1 MNNNQRLKHLHAA
14 LKLNDADIA
23 RAATLGGVPTSRNRA
38 KSWLRGKSARRE
50 RDGSQQRRFIEISQD
65 EFDAV
70 LIGLRAMLDEADR
83 KNGIYSQQLS
93 PQQNAAL
100 ARLESLTGTPP
111 LGIEEFESGDIS
123 AKQLWQQNIEWLEGV
138 LASAQ
143 NLPFPNTEQED

>member
-1 MNNNQRLKHLHAA
+1 MNNNQRLKSLHSA
-14 LKLNDADIA
+14 LKLTDADVA
-23 RAATLGGVPTSRNRA
+23 RAATLGGIPTSRNRA
-38 KSWLRGKSARRE
+38 KSWLRGRLSKRE
-50 RDGSQQRRFIEISQD
+50 HGGSQQRRFIEISQD

-70 LIGLRAMLDEADR
+70 LMGLGPMLDEAD
-83 KNGIYSQQLS
+83 KPTGLYSQQLS

-111 LGIEEFESGDIS
+111 FGVKEFESGDIN

-143 NLPFPNTEQED
+143 NLPFPITEQKD